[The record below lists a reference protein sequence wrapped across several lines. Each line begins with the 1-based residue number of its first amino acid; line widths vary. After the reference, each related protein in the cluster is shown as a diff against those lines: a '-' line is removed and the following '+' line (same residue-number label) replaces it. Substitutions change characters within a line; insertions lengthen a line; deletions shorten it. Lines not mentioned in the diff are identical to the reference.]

1 MATSFKNA
9 VFKEIGTTP
18 VQVVTTTSLTRCT
31 VIGLSLANVTG
42 GNVSVNVLVM
52 DDSSTTGYYVK
63 GVIIPPNSSLRVVNQ
78 GEKLILAPENELL
91 VQSNTASSIDCIVS
105 YVEIN

>member
-1 MATSFKNA
+1 MATSFKNTVENA
-9 VFKEIGTTP
+9 IGTTP

-31 VIGLSLANVTG
+31 VIGLSLANITG
-42 GNVSVNVLVM
+42 GNVSVNVMVM
-52 DDSSTTGYYVK
+52 DDTSTTGYYVK

-78 GEKLILAPENELL
+78 GEKLILAPSNQLL
-91 VQSNTASSIDCIVS
+91 VQSNTANSIDCIVS